1 MGQESEYRKTAGV
14 FVLSQHIQKSDW
26 IPDNRKIKIWNKFY
40 EFPNYR
46 KNSSFLDKFHHQF
59 QFIRQSVLNHV
70 PRAPLCPMCLWP
82 VSTFIYSRAFIF
94 YVNYE
99 PSFFH
104 VLTLNMLIKITQMT
118 YLWLFIFVIIE
129 FSHLSTSLLL
139 NSVIY
144 QLLSSFFKYDF
155 FFFWN
160 EKFQL
165 LLMVERTP
173 DLLKD

>member
-26 IPDNRKIKIWNKFY
+26 IPDKRKIKIWNKFY

-70 PRAPLCPMCLWP
+70 PRAPLCPICLWS

-104 VLTLNMLIKITQMT
+104 VLTLNMLIKITQINNLPMIVHLRYYWT
-118 YLWLFIFVIIE
+118 QSSINFYQVFLSMIF
-129 FSHLSTSLLL
+129 
-139 NSVIY
+139 
-144 QLLSSFFKYDF
+144 SFFETKNFNYF
-155 FFFWN
+155 
-160 EKFQL
+160 
-165 LLMVERTP
+165 
-173 DLLKD
+173 

>member
-104 VLTLNMLIKITQMT
+104 VLTLYMLIKITQINNLPMIVHLR
-118 YLWLFIFVIIE
+118 YYWIQSSINFYQVFLSMIF
-129 FSHLSTSLLL
+129 
-139 NSVIY
+139 
-144 QLLSSFFKYDF
+144 SFFETKNFNYF
-155 FFFWN
+155 
-160 EKFQL
+160 
-165 LLMVERTP
+165 
-173 DLLKD
+173 

>member
-70 PRAPLCPMCLWP
+70 PRAPLCPICLWS

-104 VLTLNMLIKITQMT
+104 VLTLYMLIKITQINNLPMIVHLRYYWT
-118 YLWLFIFVIIE
+118 QSSINFVIIE
-129 FSHLSTSLLL
+129 FSHLSTF
-139 NSVIY
+139 IK
-144 QLLSSFFKYDF
+144 FF
-155 FFFWN
+155 
-160 EKFQL
+160 
-165 LLMVERTP
+165 
-173 DLLKD
+173 

>member
-46 KNSSFLDKFHHQF
+46 NSFFLDKFHHQF

-70 PRAPLCPMCLWP
+70 PRAPLCPMCLWS

-99 PSFFH
+99 PSFFR
-104 VLTLNMLIKITQMT
+104 VLTLYMLIKITQINNLPMIVHLRYYWIQSSIT
-118 YLWLFIFVIIE
+118 FVIIE
-129 FSHLSTSLLL
+129 FSHLSTF
-139 NSVIY
+139 IK
-144 QLLSSFFKYDF
+144 FF
-155 FFFWN
+155 
-160 EKFQL
+160 
-165 LLMVERTP
+165 
-173 DLLKD
+173 

>member
-26 IPDNRKIKIWNKFY
+26 IPDKRKIKIWNKFY

-70 PRAPLCPMCLWP
+70 PRTPLCPMCLWS

-104 VLTLNMLIKITQMT
+104 VLTLYMLIKITQINNLPMIVHLRYYWT
-118 YLWLFIFVIIE
+118 QSSINFYQVFLSMIF
-129 FSHLSTSLLL
+129 
-139 NSVIY
+139 
-144 QLLSSFFKYDF
+144 SFFETKNFNYF
-155 FFFWN
+155 
-160 EKFQL
+160 
-165 LLMVERTP
+165 
-173 DLLKD
+173 

>member
-46 KNSSFLDKFHHQF
+46 NSFFLDKFHHQF

-70 PRAPLCPMCLWP
+70 PRAPLCPMCLWS

-99 PSFFH
+99 PSFFR
-104 VLTLNMLIKITQMT
+104 VLTLYMLIKITQINNLPMIVHLR
-118 YLWLFIFVIIE
+118 YYWIQSSINFVIIE
-129 FSHLSTSLLL
+129 FSHLSTF
-139 NSVIY
+139 IK
-144 QLLSSFFKYDF
+144 FF
-155 FFFWN
+155 
-160 EKFQL
+160 
-165 LLMVERTP
+165 
-173 DLLKD
+173 

>member
-70 PRAPLCPMCLWP
+70 PRTPLCPMCLWS

-104 VLTLNMLIKITQMT
+104 VLTLYMLIKITQINNLPMIVHLRYYWT
-118 YLWLFIFVIIE
+118 QSSINFVIIE
-129 FSHLSTSLLL
+129 FSHLSTF
-139 NSVIY
+139 IK
-144 QLLSSFFKYDF
+144 FF
-155 FFFWN
+155 
-160 EKFQL
+160 
-165 LLMVERTP
+165 
-173 DLLKD
+173 